1 MSTLTGARPLG
12 RKAVAALVA
21 VVMAVGLMVAT
32 ADRAEAGNRA
42 WLRPDATGTCDWDAH
57 QWWVQRCDVWS
68 EANGRNI
75 PVQIQPAGRGGNAA
89 LYLLDG
95 LRATEHA
102 NAWTVDTSAPAAYAD
117 HNITLVMPVGGSGS
131 FYADWEGP
139 ATYDLDNPVNY
150 QWETFLTSELPAY
163 LQQHFGVSPTNNSIA
178 GLSMGGTAAM
188 NIAAANPQQ
197 FRQVLSW
204 SGYLTTTLPGMQTM
218 LRVALLDAGG
228 FNLNAMYGSLVS
240 PRRFEN
246 DPFLNMDGLRNS
258 DVYVSAASGIP
269 SPADA
274 NIPWNHQLSGAALEA
289 LANVSTKMWA
299 AKANATGIGIR
310 EDYPAL
316 GMHNWNQ
323 FGYQMEKTRPLVLNT
338 MNAHRW

>member
-102 NAWTVDTSAPAAYAD
+102 NAWTVDTSAPAAYDA

-228 FNLNAMYGSLVS
+228 FNLNAMYGSIVN
-240 PRRFEN
+240 PRRYEN
-246 DPFLNMDGLRNS
+246 DPFLNMGNLRGK
-258 DVYVSAASGIP
+258 DIYVSAATGIP
-269 SPADA
+269 GPQDA
-274 NIPWNHQLSGAALEA
+274 NNPPQYTASGMPLEM
-289 LANVSTKMWA
+289 LARATTTAWA
-299 AKANATGIGIR
+299 FKAKAEGIPIAENYPATGI
-310 EDYPAL
+310 
-316 GMHNWNQ
+316 HNWTE
-323 FGYQMEKTRPLVLNT
+323 FSSQMHKTKPRVLDV
-338 MNAHRW
+338 MNAW